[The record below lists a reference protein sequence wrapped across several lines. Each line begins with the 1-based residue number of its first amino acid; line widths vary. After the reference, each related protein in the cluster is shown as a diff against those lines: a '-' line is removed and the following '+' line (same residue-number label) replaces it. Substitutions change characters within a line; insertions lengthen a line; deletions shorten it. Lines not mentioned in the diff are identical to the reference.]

1 MHTGGLVFMTTTDG
15 GTNAAYGFN
24 FQFVTTAEYFLRHL
38 RENLDKVGSMALHIE
53 SASLGGSQQNDD
65 IVDFAIEVD
74 EAIDTRT
81 QVKASRVGR
90 EVLPSEAKGV
100 FEKLN
105 DGNAPNI
112 RLMTNRPLYPAL
124 KDACQV
130 VNDDGQV

>member
-1 MHTGGLVFMTTTDG
+1 MTTTDG

-38 RENLDKVGSMALHIE
+38 RENLDKVGTMALHIE
-53 SASLGGSQQNDD
+53 SASLSDSEQNDD
-65 IVDFAIEVD
+65 IVDFAIED
-74 EAIDTRT
+74 NGAIDTRV

-90 EVLPSEAKGV
+90 ELLPSEAKGV

-124 KDACQV
+124 KDACQ
-130 VNDDGQV
+130 GHQR